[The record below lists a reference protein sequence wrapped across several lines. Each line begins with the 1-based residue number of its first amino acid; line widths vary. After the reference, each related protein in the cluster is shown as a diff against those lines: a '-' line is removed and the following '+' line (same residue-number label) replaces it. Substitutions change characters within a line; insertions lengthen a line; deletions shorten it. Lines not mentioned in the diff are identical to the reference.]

1 MEDKTL
7 TPLITAIAPLAW
19 GSTYFVTDTFLPPDR
34 PLFSATVRALPVGL
48 LLLAVR
54 RQLPHGAW
62 WWRAAVL
69 GTLNIGGFFAL
80 LFVAAYRLPGG
91 LAATLTAASP
101 LVVMMLAWAL
111 VAERPRALSLLG
123 AAVGVGGV
131 SLLVLRAEVV
141 VDPIGVLA
149 AAGAVL
155 SSGVGFVLIKR
166 WQSPVDL
173 LTLTSWQ
180 LVAGGLV
187 LLPLAAIVEGAPPT
201 LDSRAVGGYL
211 YLGLVG
217 TALAYVVWFRG
228 LRLMQAGAVAL
239 VGLLNPVVGTGLG
252 VAFAGEPFGPVQ
264 LAGVALVLAGVLAGQ
279 PSVHAW
285 LRRRVAPARTVTA
298 P

>member
-7 TPLITAIAPLAW
+7 TPLVPAIAPLAW

-48 LLLAVR
+48 LLFAVR
-54 RQLPHGAW
+54 RQLPHGSW

-91 LAATLTAASP
+91 LAATFTATSP
-101 LVVMMLAWAL
+101 LVVMVLAWAL
-111 VAERPRALSLLG
+111 VAERPAALSLLG
-123 AAVGVGGV
+123 GAVGVGGV

-141 VDPIGVLA
+141 VDPVGVLA
-149 AAGAVL
+149 AAGAVI
-155 SSGVGFVLIKR
+155 SSAVGFVLIKR
-166 WQSPVDL
+166 WRTPVDL

-187 LLPLAAIVEGAPPT
+187 LLPLAVLVEGAPPALGT
-201 LDSRAVGGYL
+201 RAVGGYL

-228 LRLMQAGAVAL
+228 LRRMPAGAVAL

-252 VAFAGEPFGPVQ
+252 VAFAGEAFGPVQ
-264 LAGVALVLAGVLAGQ
+264 LAGVTLVLAGVLAGQ
-279 PSVHAW
+279 PAVHDR
-285 LRRRVAPARTVTA
+285 LRRRTEPAPAVTA
-298 P
+298 R